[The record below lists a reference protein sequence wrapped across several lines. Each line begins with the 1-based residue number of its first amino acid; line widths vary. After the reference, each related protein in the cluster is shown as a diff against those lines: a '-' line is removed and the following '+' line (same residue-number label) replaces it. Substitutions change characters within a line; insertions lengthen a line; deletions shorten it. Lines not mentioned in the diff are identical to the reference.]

1 LNKDDDIAT
10 HREDGPLGN
19 KTKQQQTRAENMSM
33 RVDFFSL
40 SLSQHAD
47 ILILSLSLL
56 SAFIAFLRL
65 LLNDDDDVAAH
76 REDGLI
82 GNDRK

>member
-1 LNKDDDIAT
+1 
-10 HREDGPLGN
+10 
-19 KTKQQQTRAENMSM
+19 MSM

-47 ILILSLSLL
+47 ILILSLSLSLSLL
-56 SAFIAFLRL
+56 SAFIACLRL

>member
-1 LNKDDDIAT
+1 
-10 HREDGPLGN
+10 
-19 KTKQQQTRAENMSM
+19 MSM

-40 SLSQHAD
+40 SLSQHPD
-47 ILILSLSLL
+47 ILILSLSLSL
-56 SAFIAFLRL
+56 SSAFIACLRL

>member
-1 LNKDDDIAT
+1 
-10 HREDGPLGN
+10 
-19 KTKQQQTRAENMSM
+19 MSM

-56 SAFIAFLRL
+56 SAFIACLRL

-82 GNDRK
+82 GNGRK